1 MSKNRNR
8 TRRIYGIIL
17 TSFII
22 IWIGSVSLQMLSN
35 RHNAWIASEMI
46 LQQLEDVIEENK
58 ESYQTLLE
66 TLKEEYT
73 LRAETVA
80 NLLEM
85 EGRLYQTT
93 EEYRKIAK
101 QLRVDEIHIINT
113 GGCIVAGTN
122 PEYFGYSFSSGEQ
135 MGYFK
140 PMLTDKTLSMCQDMV
155 PNTAEGKMMMY
166 AIVWNSSGTA
176 MIQIGITPSRLLAKM
191 NSASVE
197 NLVRQ
202 MPITSGMNI
211 FLLNATTGKMLATTR
226 QDVLL
231 YELQDSDRLEEGN
244 LQEGKRYRTSVKISD
259 RQQYL
264 VYEKY
269 GEYNLAVSYDILE
282 ANQNLIYV
290 AATMFLVLVLSFLII
305 FYITERSIAAI
316 DKNEEELK
324 QAKEAAER
332 ANAAKTGFLSRM
344 SHDIRTPMNAIIGF
358 TTLAVSNI
366 DDKERVRDY
375 LGKILSSSNHLLSL
389 INDILDM
396 SRIESGKIHLEE
408 TEVSL
413 SEVLHDLKTI
423 ISGQIH
429 AKQLELYMDVMDVT
443 NEDVYCDKT
452 RLNQVLLNLL
462 SNAIKFTPAGGTV
475 SVRLREYSGTQRGC
489 ELYEIRVK
497 DNGIGMS
504 QKFVQKIFS
513 PFERERTS
521 TVSRTQGTGLGMAI
535 TKNIVDMM
543 GGTIEVQTEQG
554 KGTEFIIRLPLRI
567 QPENHRIEKI
577 AELEGLKALVVDDDF
592 NTCDSVTKM
601 LVKVGMRSEW
611 TLSGKEAV
619 LRARQSMEL
628 GDAFHAYIIDW
639 RLPDMNGIE
648 VTRQIRSLGDDTP
661 IIILTAYDWSDIEVE
676 ARAAGVTAFCSKPM
690 FMSDIRETLMAAI
703 GQKQAGADDNIL
715 PAADSDFRGRHI
727 LLVEDNE
734 LNREIAVA
742 LLSEYGFQVDTAE
755 DGAEAVEKV
764 KNSRPGDYDLVLM
777 DVQMPVMNG
786 YEATEQIRSLDDPA
800 LAGITILA
808 MTANAFDEDR
818 KKALACG
825 MDGFLSK
832 PIVIE
837 ELISTLQ
844 NSLG

>member
-244 LQEGKRYRTSVKISD
+244 LQEGKRYRTSGKISG

-344 SHDIRTPMNAIIGF
+344 SHDIRTPLNGIIGMIEISDRHREDRA
-358 TTLAVSNI
+358 LVDANRA
-366 DDKERVRDY
+366 KEKVAA
-375 LGKILSSSNHLLSL
+375 KHLLEL
-389 INDILDM
+389 INDVLEFNKLD
-396 SRIESGKIHLEE
+396 EE
-408 TEVSL
+408 NLQLTKEPFC
-413 SEVLHDLKTI
+413 LKELWQEIITI
-423 ISGQIH
+423 VEPR
-429 AKQLELYMDVMDVT
+429 AA
-443 NEDVYCDKT
+443 DKG
-452 RLNQVLLNLL
+452 VLLKYEEQTEGTAVGCVLGSSLHVRQIFINILG
-462 SNAIKFTPAGGTV
+462 NAIKYTDAGGYVLCQVTIKTIGENLISCQTV
-475 SVRLREYSGTQRGC
+475 IS
-489 ELYEIRVK
+489 

-504 QKFVQKIFS
+504 TAFLPHLFEPFS
-513 PFERERTS
+513 RENTDKKS
-521 TVSRTQGTGLGMAI
+521 VTQGTGLGMS
-535 TKNIVDMM
+535 IVKHLIDKMD
-543 GGTIEVQTEQG
+543 GTVTVESKKGVGTIFTVTLL
-554 KGTEFIIRLPLRI
+554 F
-567 QPENHRIEKI
+567 
-577 AELEGLKALVVDDDF
+577 EGLKEQECKKIEEEDQNVDL
-592 NTCDSVTKM
+592 S
-601 LVKVGMRSEW
+601 GMR
-611 TLSGKEAV
+611 V
-619 LRARQSMEL
+619 LLA
-628 GDAFHAYIIDW
+628 
-639 RLPDMNGIE
+639 
-648 VTRQIRSLGDDTP
+648 
-661 IIILTAYDWSDIEVE
+661 
-676 ARAAGVTAFCSKPM
+676 
-690 FMSDIRETLMAAI
+690 
-703 GQKQAGADDNIL
+703 
-715 PAADSDFRGRHI
+715 
-727 LLVEDNE
+727 EDNE
-734 LNREIAVA
+734 LNMEIAEFVLQNEGA
-742 LLSEYGFQVDTAE
+742 VVTKAWNGQKAVDIFR
-755 DGAEAVEKV
+755 K
-764 KNSRPGDYDLVLM
+764 SRPGEFDAILM
-777 DVQMPVMNG
+777 DIMMPVMNG
-786 YEATEQIRSLDDPA
+786 YEAAKMIRSLDREDAKVIP
-800 LAGITILA
+800 IIA
-808 MTANAFDEDR
+808 MTANAFTEDKMR
-818 KKALACG
+818 AKEAG
-825 MDGFLSK
+825 MDEHIAK
-832 PIVIE
+832 PVDGKLLVKVIN
-837 ELISTLQ
+837 ELVKRNQREKL
-844 NSLG
+844 

>member
-17 TSFII
+17 ISFVI

-35 RHNAWIASEMI
+35 RHNAWVASEMI

-93 EEYRKIAK
+93 VEYRKIAK

-176 MIQIGITPSRLLAKM
+176 MIQIGITPSRLLAKL

-231 YELQDSDRLEEGN
+231 YELQDSDRLEGGN
-244 LQEGKRYRTSVKISD
+244 LQEGKRYRTSVKISG

-269 GEYNLAVSYDILE
+269 GEYNLAVSYGILE

-290 AATMFLVLVLSFLII
+290 AATMFLVLVLSFLIT

-344 SHDIRTPMNAIIGF
+344 SHDIRTPLNGIIGMIEISDRHREDRA
-358 TTLAVSNI
+358 LVDANRA
-366 DDKERVRDY
+366 KEKVAA
-375 LGKILSSSNHLLSL
+375 KHLLEL
-389 INDILDM
+389 INDVLEFNKLD
-396 SRIESGKIHLEE
+396 EE
-408 TEVSL
+408 NLQLTKEPFC
-413 SEVLHDLKTI
+413 LKELWQEIITI
-423 ISGQIH
+423 VEPR
-429 AKQLELYMDVMDVT
+429 AA
-443 NEDVYCDKT
+443 DKG
-452 RLNQVLLNLL
+452 VLLKYEEQTEGTAVGCVLGSSLHVRQIFINILG
-462 SNAIKFTPAGGTV
+462 NAIKYTDAGGYVLCQVTIKAIGENLISCQTV
-475 SVRLREYSGTQRGC
+475 IS
-489 ELYEIRVK
+489 

-504 QKFVQKIFS
+504 PAFLPHLFEPFS
-513 PFERERTS
+513 RENTDKKS
-521 TVSRTQGTGLGMAI
+521 VTQGTGLGMS
-535 TKNIVDMM
+535 IVKHLIDKMD
-543 GGTIEVQTEQG
+543 GTVTVESKKGVGTIFTVTLL
-554 KGTEFIIRLPLRI
+554 F
-567 QPENHRIEKI
+567 
-577 AELEGLKALVVDDDF
+577 EGLKEQECKKIEEEDQSADL
-592 NTCDSVTKM
+592 S
-601 LVKVGMRSEW
+601 GMR
-611 TLSGKEAV
+611 V
-619 LRARQSMEL
+619 LLA
-628 GDAFHAYIIDW
+628 
-639 RLPDMNGIE
+639 
-648 VTRQIRSLGDDTP
+648 
-661 IIILTAYDWSDIEVE
+661 
-676 ARAAGVTAFCSKPM
+676 
-690 FMSDIRETLMAAI
+690 
-703 GQKQAGADDNIL
+703 
-715 PAADSDFRGRHI
+715 
-727 LLVEDNE
+727 EDNE
-734 LNREIAVA
+734 LNMEIAETFLTDAGVQITKA
-742 LLSEYGFQVDTAE
+742 YNGKEEVERYLEQPAGTFDAILTDLMMPIM
-755 DGAEAVEKV
+755 DGCEAA
-764 KNSRPGDYDLVLM
+764 R
-777 DVQMPVMNG
+777 
-786 YEATEQIRSLDDPA
+786 AIRSSGRADAESIPIIA
-800 LAGITILA
+800 L
-808 MTANAFDEDR
+808 TANAFWEDAERVKREGMNEHLPKPLDVGKMLSVLAKYR
-818 KKALACG
+818 K
-825 MDGFLSK
+825 
-832 PIVIE
+832 
-837 ELISTLQ
+837 
-844 NSLG
+844 

>member
-17 TSFII
+17 ISFVI

-211 FLLNATTGKMLATTR
+211 FLLNASTGKMLATTR

-244 LQEGKRYRTSVKISD
+244 LQEGKRYRTSVKISG

-269 GEYNLAVSYDILE
+269 GEYNLAVSYGILE

-344 SHDIRTPMNAIIGF
+344 SHDIRTPLNGIIGMIEISDRHREDRA
-358 TTLAVSNI
+358 LVDANRA
-366 DDKERVRDY
+366 KEKVAA
-375 LGKILSSSNHLLSL
+375 KHLLEL
-389 INDILDM
+389 INDVLEFNKLD
-396 SRIESGKIHLEE
+396 EE
-408 TEVSL
+408 NLQLTKEPFC
-413 SEVLHDLKTI
+413 LKKLWQEIITI
-423 ISGQIH
+423 VEPR
-429 AKQLELYMDVMDVT
+429 AA
-443 NEDVYCDKT
+443 DKG
-452 RLNQVLLNLL
+452 VLLKYEEQTEGTAVGCVLGSSLHVRQIFINILG
-462 SNAIKFTPAGGTV
+462 NAIKYTDAGGYVLCQVTIKAIGENLISCQTV
-475 SVRLREYSGTQRGC
+475 IS
-489 ELYEIRVK
+489 

-504 QKFVQKIFS
+504 PAFLPHLFEPFS
-513 PFERERTS
+513 RENTDKKS
-521 TVSRTQGTGLGMAI
+521 VTQGTGLGMS
-535 TKNIVDMM
+535 IVKHLIDKMD
-543 GGTIEVQTEQG
+543 GTVTVESKKGVGTIFTVTLL
-554 KGTEFIIRLPLRI
+554 F
-567 QPENHRIEKI
+567 
-577 AELEGLKALVVDDDF
+577 EGLKEQECKKIEEEDQNVDL
-592 NTCDSVTKM
+592 S
-601 LVKVGMRSEW
+601 GMR
-611 TLSGKEAV
+611 V
-619 LRARQSMEL
+619 LLA
-628 GDAFHAYIIDW
+628 
-639 RLPDMNGIE
+639 
-648 VTRQIRSLGDDTP
+648 
-661 IIILTAYDWSDIEVE
+661 
-676 ARAAGVTAFCSKPM
+676 
-690 FMSDIRETLMAAI
+690 
-703 GQKQAGADDNIL
+703 
-715 PAADSDFRGRHI
+715 
-727 LLVEDNE
+727 EDNE
-734 LNREIAVA
+734 LNMEIAETFLTDAGVQITKA
-742 LLSEYGFQVDTAE
+742 YNGKEEVERYLEQPAGTFDAILTDLMMPIM
-755 DGAEAVEKV
+755 DGCEAA
-764 KNSRPGDYDLVLM
+764 R
-777 DVQMPVMNG
+777 
-786 YEATEQIRSLDDPA
+786 AIRSSGRADAESIPIIA
-800 LAGITILA
+800 L
-808 MTANAFDEDR
+808 TANAFWEDAERVKREGMNEHLPKPLDVGKMLSVLAKYR
-818 KKALACG
+818 K
-825 MDGFLSK
+825 
-832 PIVIE
+832 
-837 ELISTLQ
+837 
-844 NSLG
+844 

>member
-17 TSFII
+17 ISFVI

-211 FLLNATTGKMLATTR
+211 FLLNASTGKMLATTR

-244 LQEGKRYRTSVKISD
+244 LQEGKRYRTSVKISG

-269 GEYNLAVSYDILE
+269 GEYNLAVSYGILE

-344 SHDIRTPMNAIIGF
+344 SHDIRTPLNGIIGMIEISDRHREDRA
-358 TTLAVSNI
+358 LVDANRA
-366 DDKERVRDY
+366 KEKVAA
-375 LGKILSSSNHLLSL
+375 KHLLEL
-389 INDILDM
+389 INDVLEFNKLD
-396 SRIESGKIHLEE
+396 EE
-408 TEVSL
+408 NLQLTKEPFC
-413 SEVLHDLKTI
+413 LKELWQEIITI
-423 ISGQIH
+423 VEPR
-429 AKQLELYMDVMDVT
+429 AA
-443 NEDVYCDKT
+443 DKG
-452 RLNQVLLNLL
+452 VLLKYEEQTEGTAAGCVLGSPLHVRQIFINILG
-462 SNAIKFTPAGGTV
+462 NAIKYTDAGGHVLCQVTIKAIGESRISCRAV
-475 SVRLREYSGTQRGC
+475 IS
-489 ELYEIRVK
+489 

-504 QKFVQKIFS
+504 TAFLPHLFESFS
-513 PFERERTS
+513 RENTDEKS
-521 TVSRTQGTGLGMAI
+521 VTQGTGLGMS
-535 TKNIVDMM
+535 IVKHLVDEM
-543 GGTIEVQTEQG
+543 GGTITVESKKGVGTTFTVTLLFEEPKEQEG
-554 KGTEFIIRLPLRI
+554 KK
-567 QPENHRIEKI
+567 IE
-577 AELEGLKALVVDDDF
+577 EGDESADL
-592 NTCDSVTKM
+592 S
-601 LVKVGMRSEW
+601 GMR
-611 TLSGKEAV
+611 V
-619 LRARQSMEL
+619 LLA
-628 GDAFHAYIIDW
+628 
-639 RLPDMNGIE
+639 
-648 VTRQIRSLGDDTP
+648 
-661 IIILTAYDWSDIEVE
+661 
-676 ARAAGVTAFCSKPM
+676 
-690 FMSDIRETLMAAI
+690 
-703 GQKQAGADDNIL
+703 
-715 PAADSDFRGRHI
+715 
-727 LLVEDNE
+727 EDNE
-734 LNREIAVA
+734 LNMEIAETFLTDAGVQITKA
-742 LLSEYGFQVDTAE
+742 YNGKEE
-755 DGAEAVEKV
+755 VE
-764 KNSRPGDYDLVLM
+764 RYLEQPAGTFDAILTDLM
-777 DVQMPVMNG
+777 MPVMDG
-786 YEATEQIRSLDDPA
+786 YEAVREIRGSGRADAQSIPIIA
-800 LAGITILA
+800 L
-808 MTANAFDEDR
+808 TANAFLEDAERVKKEGMNEHLPKPLDVGKMLSVLAKYR
-818 KKALACG
+818 K
-825 MDGFLSK
+825 
-832 PIVIE
+832 
-837 ELISTLQ
+837 
-844 NSLG
+844 

>member
-17 TSFII
+17 ISFVI

-93 EEYRKIAK
+93 VEYRKIAK

-244 LQEGKRYRTSVKISD
+244 LQEGKRYRTSVKISG

-269 GEYNLAVSYDILE
+269 GEYNLAVSYGILE

-290 AATMFLVLVLSFLII
+290 AATMFLVLVLSFLVV

-316 DKNEEELK
+316 EKNEEELK

-344 SHDIRTPMNAIIGF
+344 SHDIRTPLNGIIGMIEISDRHREDRA
-358 TTLAVSNI
+358 LVDANRA
-366 DDKERVRDY
+366 KEKVAA
-375 LGKILSSSNHLLSL
+375 KHLLEL
-389 INDILDM
+389 INDVLEFDKLD
-396 SRIESGKIHLEE
+396 EE
-408 TEVSL
+408 NLQLTKEPFC
-413 SEVLHDLKTI
+413 LKELWQEIITI
-423 ISGQIH
+423 VEPR
-429 AKQLELYMDVMDVT
+429 AA
-443 NEDVYCDKT
+443 DKG
-452 RLNQVLLNLL
+452 VLLKYEEQTEGTAVGCVLGSSLHVRQIFINILG
-462 SNAIKFTPAGGTV
+462 NAIKYTDAGGYVLCQVTIKAIGENLISCQTV
-475 SVRLREYSGTQRGC
+475 IS
-489 ELYEIRVK
+489 

-504 QKFVQKIFS
+504 PAFLPHLFEPFS
-513 PFERERTS
+513 RENTDKKS
-521 TVSRTQGTGLGMAI
+521 VTQGTGLGMS
-535 TKNIVDMM
+535 IVKHLIDKMD
-543 GGTIEVQTEQG
+543 GTVTVESKKGVGTIFTVTLL
-554 KGTEFIIRLPLRI
+554 F
-567 QPENHRIEKI
+567 
-577 AELEGLKALVVDDDF
+577 EGLKEQECKKIEEEDQSADL
-592 NTCDSVTKM
+592 S
-601 LVKVGMRSEW
+601 GMR
-611 TLSGKEAV
+611 V
-619 LRARQSMEL
+619 LLA
-628 GDAFHAYIIDW
+628 
-639 RLPDMNGIE
+639 
-648 VTRQIRSLGDDTP
+648 
-661 IIILTAYDWSDIEVE
+661 
-676 ARAAGVTAFCSKPM
+676 
-690 FMSDIRETLMAAI
+690 
-703 GQKQAGADDNIL
+703 
-715 PAADSDFRGRHI
+715 
-727 LLVEDNE
+727 EDNE
-734 LNREIAVA
+734 LNMEIAETFLTDAGVQITKA
-742 LLSEYGFQVDTAE
+742 YNGKEEVERYLEQPAGTFDAILTDLMMPIM
-755 DGAEAVEKV
+755 DGCEAA
-764 KNSRPGDYDLVLM
+764 R
-777 DVQMPVMNG
+777 
-786 YEATEQIRSLDDPA
+786 AIRSSGRADAESIPIIA
-800 LAGITILA
+800 L
-808 MTANAFDEDR
+808 TANAFWEDAERVKREGMNEHLPKPLDVGKMLSVLAKYR
-818 KKALACG
+818 K
-825 MDGFLSK
+825 
-832 PIVIE
+832 
-837 ELISTLQ
+837 
-844 NSLG
+844 

>member
-17 TSFII
+17 ISFVI

-93 EEYRKIAK
+93 VEYRKIAK

-244 LQEGKRYRTSVKISD
+244 LQEGKRYRTSVKISG

-269 GEYNLAVSYDILE
+269 GEYNLAVSYGILE

-344 SHDIRTPMNAIIGF
+344 SHDIRTPLNGIIGMIEISDRHREDRA
-358 TTLAVSNI
+358 LVDANRA
-366 DDKERVRDY
+366 KEKVAA
-375 LGKILSSSNHLLSL
+375 KHLLEL
-389 INDILDM
+389 INDVLEFNKLD
-396 SRIESGKIHLEE
+396 EE
-408 TEVSL
+408 NLQLTKEPFC
-413 SEVLHDLKTI
+413 LKELWQEIITI
-423 ISGQIH
+423 VEPR
-429 AKQLELYMDVMDVT
+429 AA
-443 NEDVYCDKT
+443 DKG
-452 RLNQVLLNLL
+452 VLLKYEEQTEGTAVGCVLGSSLHVRQIFINILG
-462 SNAIKFTPAGGTV
+462 NAIKYTDAGGYVLCQVTIKAIGENLISCQTV
-475 SVRLREYSGTQRGC
+475 IS
-489 ELYEIRVK
+489 

-504 QKFVQKIFS
+504 PAFLPHLFEPFS
-513 PFERERTS
+513 RENTDKKS
-521 TVSRTQGTGLGMAI
+521 VTQGTGLGMS
-535 TKNIVDMM
+535 IVKHLIDKMD
-543 GGTIEVQTEQG
+543 GTVTVESKKGVGTIFTVTLL
-554 KGTEFIIRLPLRI
+554 F
-567 QPENHRIEKI
+567 
-577 AELEGLKALVVDDDF
+577 EGLKEQECKKIEEEDQSADL
-592 NTCDSVTKM
+592 S
-601 LVKVGMRSEW
+601 GMR
-611 TLSGKEAV
+611 V
-619 LRARQSMEL
+619 LLA
-628 GDAFHAYIIDW
+628 
-639 RLPDMNGIE
+639 
-648 VTRQIRSLGDDTP
+648 
-661 IIILTAYDWSDIEVE
+661 
-676 ARAAGVTAFCSKPM
+676 
-690 FMSDIRETLMAAI
+690 
-703 GQKQAGADDNIL
+703 
-715 PAADSDFRGRHI
+715 
-727 LLVEDNE
+727 EDNE
-734 LNREIAVA
+734 LNMEIAETFLTDAGVQITKA
-742 LLSEYGFQVDTAE
+742 YNGKEEVERYLEQPAGTFDAILTDLMMPIM
-755 DGAEAVEKV
+755 DGCEAA
-764 KNSRPGDYDLVLM
+764 R
-777 DVQMPVMNG
+777 
-786 YEATEQIRSLDDPA
+786 AIRSSGRADAQSIPIIA
-800 LAGITILA
+800 L
-808 MTANAFDEDR
+808 TANAFLEDAERVKKEGMNEHLPKPLDVGKMLSVLAKYR
-818 KKALACG
+818 K
-825 MDGFLSK
+825 
-832 PIVIE
+832 
-837 ELISTLQ
+837 
-844 NSLG
+844 

>member
-17 TSFII
+17 ISFVI

-93 EEYRKIAK
+93 VEYRKIAK

-244 LQEGKRYRTSVKISD
+244 LQEGKRYRTSVKISG

-269 GEYNLAVSYDILE
+269 GEYNLAVSYGILE

-344 SHDIRTPMNAIIGF
+344 SHDIRTPLNGIIGMIEISDRHREDRA
-358 TTLAVSNI
+358 LVDANRA
-366 DDKERVRDY
+366 KEKVAA
-375 LGKILSSSNHLLSL
+375 KHLLEL
-389 INDILDM
+389 INDVLEFDKLD
-396 SRIESGKIHLEE
+396 EE
-408 TEVSL
+408 NLQLTKEPFC
-413 SEVLHDLKTI
+413 LKELWQEIITI
-423 ISGQIH
+423 VEPR
-429 AKQLELYMDVMDVT
+429 AA
-443 NEDVYCDKT
+443 DKG
-452 RLNQVLLNLL
+452 VLLKYEEQTEGTAVGCVLGSSLHVRQIFINILG
-462 SNAIKFTPAGGTV
+462 NAIKYTDAGGYVLCQVTIKAIGENLISCQTV
-475 SVRLREYSGTQRGC
+475 IS
-489 ELYEIRVK
+489 

-504 QKFVQKIFS
+504 PAFLPHLFEPFS
-513 PFERERTS
+513 RENTDKKS
-521 TVSRTQGTGLGMAI
+521 VTQGTGLGMS
-535 TKNIVDMM
+535 IVKHLIDKMD
-543 GGTIEVQTEQG
+543 GTVTVESKKGVGTIFTVTLL
-554 KGTEFIIRLPLRI
+554 F
-567 QPENHRIEKI
+567 
-577 AELEGLKALVVDDDF
+577 EGLKEQECKKIEEEDQSADL
-592 NTCDSVTKM
+592 S
-601 LVKVGMRSEW
+601 GMR
-611 TLSGKEAV
+611 V
-619 LRARQSMEL
+619 LLA
-628 GDAFHAYIIDW
+628 
-639 RLPDMNGIE
+639 
-648 VTRQIRSLGDDTP
+648 
-661 IIILTAYDWSDIEVE
+661 
-676 ARAAGVTAFCSKPM
+676 
-690 FMSDIRETLMAAI
+690 
-703 GQKQAGADDNIL
+703 
-715 PAADSDFRGRHI
+715 
-727 LLVEDNE
+727 EDNE
-734 LNREIAVA
+734 LNMEIAETFLTDAGVQITKA
-742 LLSEYGFQVDTAE
+742 YNGKEEVERYLEQPAGTFDAILTDLMMPIM
-755 DGAEAVEKV
+755 DGCEAA
-764 KNSRPGDYDLVLM
+764 R
-777 DVQMPVMNG
+777 
-786 YEATEQIRSLDDPA
+786 AIRSSGRADAESIPIIA
-800 LAGITILA
+800 L
-808 MTANAFDEDR
+808 TANAFWEDAERVKREGMNEHLPKPLDVGKMLSVLAKYR
-818 KKALACG
+818 K
-825 MDGFLSK
+825 
-832 PIVIE
+832 
-837 ELISTLQ
+837 
-844 NSLG
+844 

>member
-35 RHNAWIASEMI
+35 RHNAWNASEMI

-93 EEYRKIAK
+93 VEYRKIAK
-101 QLRVDEIHIINT
+101 QLRVDEIHIFNT

-140 PMLTDKTLSMCQDMV
+140 PMLTDKKLSM
-155 PNTAEGKMMMY
+155 NTAEGKMMMY

-344 SHDIRTPMNAIIGF
+344 SHDIRTPLNGIIGMIEISDRHREDRA
-358 TTLAVSNI
+358 LVDANRA
-366 DDKERVRDY
+366 KEKVAA
-375 LGKILSSSNHLLSL
+375 KHLLEL
-389 INDILDM
+389 INDVLEFNKLD
-396 SRIESGKIHLEE
+396 EE
-408 TEVSL
+408 NLQLTKEPFC
-413 SEVLHDLKTI
+413 LKELWQEIITI
-423 ISGQIH
+423 VEPR
-429 AKQLELYMDVMDVT
+429 AA
-443 NEDVYCDKT
+443 DKG
-452 RLNQVLLNLL
+452 VLLKYEEQTEGTAVGCVLGSSLHVRQIFINILG
-462 SNAIKFTPAGGTV
+462 NAIKYTDAGGYV
-475 SVRLREYSGTQRGC
+475 LCQV
-489 ELYEIRVK
+489 
-497 DNGIGMS
+497 
-504 QKFVQKIFS
+504 
-513 PFERERTS
+513 
-521 TVSRTQGTGLGMAI
+521 
-535 TKNIVDMM
+535 
-543 GGTIEVQTEQG
+543 TI
-554 KGTEFIIRLPLRI
+554 K
-567 QPENHRIEKI
+567 
-577 AELEGLKALVVDDDF
+577 
-592 NTCDSVTKM
+592 
-601 LVKVGMRSEW
+601 
-611 TLSGKEAV
+611 
-619 LRARQSMEL
+619 
-628 GDAFHAYIIDW
+628 
-639 RLPDMNGIE
+639 
-648 VTRQIRSLGDDTP
+648 
-661 IIILTAYDWSDIEVE
+661 
-676 ARAAGVTAFCSKPM
+676 
-690 FMSDIRETLMAAI
+690 AI
-703 GQKQAGADDNIL
+703 GEPDIL
-715 PAADSDFRGRHI
+715 SDSDFG
-727 LLVEDNE
+727 
-734 LNREIAVA
+734 
-742 LLSEYGFQVDTAE
+742 
-755 DGAEAVEKV
+755 
-764 KNSRPGDYDLVLM
+764 
-777 DVQMPVMNG
+777 
-786 YEATEQIRSLDDPA
+786 
-800 LAGITILA
+800 
-808 MTANAFDEDR
+808 
-818 KKALACG
+818 
-825 MDGFLSK
+825 
-832 PIVIE
+832 
-837 ELISTLQ
+837 
-844 NSLG
+844 

>member
-17 TSFII
+17 ISFVI

-211 FLLNATTGKMLATTR
+211 FLLNASTGKMLATTR

-231 YELQDSDRLEEGN
+231 YELQDSDRLEGGN
-244 LQEGKRYRTSVKISD
+244 LQEGKRYRTSVKISG

-269 GEYNLAVSYDILE
+269 GEYNLAVSYGILE

-305 FYITERSIAAI
+305 FYITEHSIAAI

-344 SHDIRTPMNAIIGF
+344 SHDIRTPLNGIIGMIEISDRHREDRA
-358 TTLAVSNI
+358 LVDANRA
-366 DDKERVRDY
+366 KEKVAA
-375 LGKILSSSNHLLSL
+375 KHLLEL
-389 INDILDM
+389 INDVLEFNKLD
-396 SRIESGKIHLEE
+396 EE
-408 TEVSL
+408 NLQLTKEPFC
-413 SEVLHDLKTI
+413 LKELWQEIITI
-423 ISGQIH
+423 VEPR
-429 AKQLELYMDVMDVT
+429 AA
-443 NEDVYCDKT
+443 DKG
-452 RLNQVLLNLL
+452 VLLKYEEQTEGTAVGCVLGSSLHVRQIFINILG
-462 SNAIKFTPAGGTV
+462 NAIKYTDAGGYVLCQVTIKAIGENLISCQTV
-475 SVRLREYSGTQRGC
+475 IS
-489 ELYEIRVK
+489 

-504 QKFVQKIFS
+504 PAFLPHLFEPFS
-513 PFERERTS
+513 RENTDKKS
-521 TVSRTQGTGLGMAI
+521 VTQGTGLGMS
-535 TKNIVDMM
+535 IVKHLIDKMD
-543 GGTIEVQTEQG
+543 GTVTVESKKGVGTIFTVTLL
-554 KGTEFIIRLPLRI
+554 F
-567 QPENHRIEKI
+567 
-577 AELEGLKALVVDDDF
+577 EGLKEQECKKIEEEDQSADL
-592 NTCDSVTKM
+592 S
-601 LVKVGMRSEW
+601 GMR
-611 TLSGKEAV
+611 V
-619 LRARQSMEL
+619 LLA
-628 GDAFHAYIIDW
+628 
-639 RLPDMNGIE
+639 
-648 VTRQIRSLGDDTP
+648 
-661 IIILTAYDWSDIEVE
+661 
-676 ARAAGVTAFCSKPM
+676 
-690 FMSDIRETLMAAI
+690 
-703 GQKQAGADDNIL
+703 
-715 PAADSDFRGRHI
+715 
-727 LLVEDNE
+727 EDNE
-734 LNREIAVA
+734 LNMEIAETFLTDAGVQITKA
-742 LLSEYGFQVDTAE
+742 YNGKEEVERYLEQPAGTFDAILTDLMMPIM
-755 DGAEAVEKV
+755 DGCEAA
-764 KNSRPGDYDLVLM
+764 R
-777 DVQMPVMNG
+777 
-786 YEATEQIRSLDDPA
+786 AIRSSGRADAESIPIIA
-800 LAGITILA
+800 L
-808 MTANAFDEDR
+808 TANAFWEDAER
-818 KKALACG
+818 VKREGMNEHLPKPLDVGKMLSVLA
-825 MDGFLSK
+825 
-832 PIVIE
+832 
-837 ELISTLQ
+837 
-844 NSLG
+844 

>member
-1 MSKNRNR
+1 MSKHRNR

-17 TSFII
+17 ISFVI
-22 IWIGSVSLQMLSN
+22 IWIGSLFFQMLNN
-35 RHNAWIASEMI
+35 RHSAWIASEMI

-231 YELQDSDRLEEGN
+231 YELQDSDRLEGGN
-244 LQEGKRYRTSVKISD
+244 LQEGKRYRTSAKISG
-259 RQQYL
+259 RKQYL

-269 GEYNLAVSYDILE
+269 GEYNLAVSYGMLE

-290 AATMFLVLVLSFLII
+290 AATMFLVLILSFLII
-305 FYITERSIAAI
+305 FYVTEHSIAAI
-316 DKNEEELK
+316 EKNEEELK

-344 SHDIRTPMNAIIGF
+344 SHDIRTPLNGIIGMIEISDRHREDRA
-358 TTLAVSNI
+358 LVDANRA
-366 DDKERVRDY
+366 KEKVAA
-375 LGKILSSSNHLLSL
+375 NHLLEL
-389 INDILDM
+389 INDVLEFNKLDEENLQLTKEPFCLKELWREIITIVEPRAADKGVRLTYEEQTEGKATGCVLGSPLHVRQIFINIL
-396 SRIESGKIHLEE
+396 G
-408 TEVSL
+408 
-413 SEVLHDLKTI
+413 
-423 ISGQIH
+423 
-429 AKQLELYMDVMDVT
+429 
-443 NEDVYCDKT
+443 
-452 RLNQVLLNLL
+452 
-462 SNAIKFTPAGGTV
+462 NAIKYTDAGGHVLCQVTIKAIGESRISCRAV
-475 SVRLREYSGTQRGC
+475 IS
-489 ELYEIRVK
+489 

-504 QKFVQKIFS
+504 TAFLPHLFESFS
-513 PFERERTS
+513 RENTDEKS
-521 TVSRTQGTGLGMAI
+521 VTQGTGLGMS
-535 TKNIVDMM
+535 IVKHLVDEM
-543 GGTIEVQTEQG
+543 GGTITVESKKGVGTTFTVTLLFEEPKEQEG
-554 KGTEFIIRLPLRI
+554 KK
-567 QPENHRIEKI
+567 IE
-577 AELEGLKALVVDDDF
+577 EGDESADL
-592 NTCDSVTKM
+592 S
-601 LVKVGMRSEW
+601 GMR
-611 TLSGKEAV
+611 V
-619 LRARQSMEL
+619 LLA
-628 GDAFHAYIIDW
+628 
-639 RLPDMNGIE
+639 
-648 VTRQIRSLGDDTP
+648 
-661 IIILTAYDWSDIEVE
+661 
-676 ARAAGVTAFCSKPM
+676 
-690 FMSDIRETLMAAI
+690 
-703 GQKQAGADDNIL
+703 
-715 PAADSDFRGRHI
+715 
-727 LLVEDNE
+727 EDNE
-734 LNREIAVA
+734 LNMEIAETFLTDAGVQITKA
-742 LLSEYGFQVDTAE
+742 YNGKEE
-755 DGAEAVEKV
+755 VE
-764 KNSRPGDYDLVLM
+764 RYLEQPAGTFDAILTDLM
-777 DVQMPVMNG
+777 MPVMDG
-786 YEATEQIRSLDDPA
+786 YEAVREIRSSGRADAQSIPIIA
-800 LAGITILA
+800 L
-808 MTANAFDEDR
+808 TANAFLEDAERVKKEGMNEHLPKPLDVGKMLSVLAKYR
-818 KKALACG
+818 K
-825 MDGFLSK
+825 
-832 PIVIE
+832 
-837 ELISTLQ
+837 
-844 NSLG
+844 

>member
-17 TSFII
+17 ISFVI

-211 FLLNATTGKMLATTR
+211 FLLNASTGKMLATTR

-231 YELQDSDRLEEGN
+231 YELQDSDRLEGGN
-244 LQEGKRYRTSVKISD
+244 LQEGKRYRTSVKISG

-269 GEYNLAVSYDILE
+269 GEYNLAVSYGILE

-344 SHDIRTPMNAIIGF
+344 SHDIRTPLNGIIGMIEISDRHREDRA
-358 TTLAVSNI
+358 LVDANRA
-366 DDKERVRDY
+366 KEKVAA
-375 LGKILSSSNHLLSL
+375 KHLLEL
-389 INDILDM
+389 INDVLEFNKLD
-396 SRIESGKIHLEE
+396 EE
-408 TEVSL
+408 NLQLTKEPFC
-413 SEVLHDLKTI
+413 LKELWQEIITI
-423 ISGQIH
+423 VEPR
-429 AKQLELYMDVMDVT
+429 AA
-443 NEDVYCDKT
+443 DKG
-452 RLNQVLLNLL
+452 VLLKYEEQTEGTAVGCVLGSSLHVRQIFINILG
-462 SNAIKFTPAGGTV
+462 NAIKYTDAGGYVLCQVTIKAIGENLISCQTV
-475 SVRLREYSGTQRGC
+475 IS
-489 ELYEIRVK
+489 

-504 QKFVQKIFS
+504 PAFLPHLFEPFS
-513 PFERERTS
+513 RENTDKKS
-521 TVSRTQGTGLGMAI
+521 VTQGTGLGMS
-535 TKNIVDMM
+535 IVKHLIDKMD
-543 GGTIEVQTEQG
+543 GTVTVESKKGVGTIFTVTLL
-554 KGTEFIIRLPLRI
+554 F
-567 QPENHRIEKI
+567 
-577 AELEGLKALVVDDDF
+577 EGLKEQECKKIEEEDQSADL
-592 NTCDSVTKM
+592 S
-601 LVKVGMRSEW
+601 GMR
-611 TLSGKEAV
+611 V
-619 LRARQSMEL
+619 LLA
-628 GDAFHAYIIDW
+628 
-639 RLPDMNGIE
+639 
-648 VTRQIRSLGDDTP
+648 
-661 IIILTAYDWSDIEVE
+661 
-676 ARAAGVTAFCSKPM
+676 
-690 FMSDIRETLMAAI
+690 
-703 GQKQAGADDNIL
+703 
-715 PAADSDFRGRHI
+715 
-727 LLVEDNE
+727 EDNE
-734 LNREIAVA
+734 LNMEIAETFLTDAGV
-742 LLSEYGFQVDTAE
+742 QITTAYNGKE
-755 DGAEAVEKV
+755 EVERYLEQPAGTFDAILTDLMMPIMDGCEAA
-764 KNSRPGDYDLVLM
+764 R
-777 DVQMPVMNG
+777 
-786 YEATEQIRSLDDPA
+786 AIRSSGRADAESIPIIA
-800 LAGITILA
+800 L
-808 MTANAFDEDR
+808 TANAFWEDAERVKREGMNEHLPKPLDVGKMLSVLAKYR
-818 KKALACG
+818 K
-825 MDGFLSK
+825 
-832 PIVIE
+832 
-837 ELISTLQ
+837 
-844 NSLG
+844 

>member
-17 TSFII
+17 ISFVI

-93 EEYRKIAK
+93 VEYRKIAK

-211 FLLNATTGKMLATTR
+211 FLLNASTGKMLATTR

-244 LQEGKRYRTSVKISD
+244 LQEGKRYRTSVKISG

-269 GEYNLAVSYDILE
+269 GEYNLAVSYGILE

-344 SHDIRTPMNAIIGF
+344 SHDIRTPLNGIIGMIEISDRHREDRA
-358 TTLAVSNI
+358 LVDANRA
-366 DDKERVRDY
+366 KEKVAA
-375 LGKILSSSNHLLSL
+375 KHLLEL
-389 INDILDM
+389 INDVLEFNKLD
-396 SRIESGKIHLEE
+396 EE
-408 TEVSL
+408 NLQLTKEPFC
-413 SEVLHDLKTI
+413 LKELWQEIITI
-423 ISGQIH
+423 VEPR
-429 AKQLELYMDVMDVT
+429 AA
-443 NEDVYCDKT
+443 DKG
-452 RLNQVLLNLL
+452 VLLKYEEQTEGTAVGCVLGSSLHVRQIFINILG
-462 SNAIKFTPAGGTV
+462 NAIKYTDAGGYVLCQVTIKAIGENLISCQTV
-475 SVRLREYSGTQRGC
+475 IS
-489 ELYEIRVK
+489 

-504 QKFVQKIFS
+504 PAFLPHLFEPFS
-513 PFERERTS
+513 RENTDKKS
-521 TVSRTQGTGLGMAI
+521 VTQGTGLGMS
-535 TKNIVDMM
+535 IVKHLIDKMD
-543 GGTIEVQTEQG
+543 GTVTVESKKGVGTIFTVTLL
-554 KGTEFIIRLPLRI
+554 F
-567 QPENHRIEKI
+567 
-577 AELEGLKALVVDDDF
+577 EGLKEQECKKIEEEDQSADL
-592 NTCDSVTKM
+592 S
-601 LVKVGMRSEW
+601 GMR
-611 TLSGKEAV
+611 V
-619 LRARQSMEL
+619 LLA
-628 GDAFHAYIIDW
+628 
-639 RLPDMNGIE
+639 
-648 VTRQIRSLGDDTP
+648 
-661 IIILTAYDWSDIEVE
+661 
-676 ARAAGVTAFCSKPM
+676 
-690 FMSDIRETLMAAI
+690 
-703 GQKQAGADDNIL
+703 
-715 PAADSDFRGRHI
+715 
-727 LLVEDNE
+727 EDNE
-734 LNREIAVA
+734 LNMEIAETFLTDAGVQITKA
-742 LLSEYGFQVDTAE
+742 YNGKEEVERYLEQPAGTFDAILTDLMMPIM
-755 DGAEAVEKV
+755 DGCEAA
-764 KNSRPGDYDLVLM
+764 R
-777 DVQMPVMNG
+777 
-786 YEATEQIRSLDDPA
+786 AIRSSGRADAQSIPIIA
-800 LAGITILA
+800 L
-808 MTANAFDEDR
+808 TANAFLEDAERVKKEGMNEHLPKPLDVGKMLSVLAKYR
-818 KKALACG
+818 K
-825 MDGFLSK
+825 
-832 PIVIE
+832 
-837 ELISTLQ
+837 
-844 NSLG
+844 

>member
-344 SHDIRTPMNAIIGF
+344 SHDIRTPLNGIIGMIEISDRHREDRA
-358 TTLAVSNI
+358 LVDANRA
-366 DDKERVRDY
+366 KEKVAA
-375 LGKILSSSNHLLSL
+375 KHLLEL
-389 INDILDM
+389 INDVLEFNKLD
-396 SRIESGKIHLEE
+396 EE
-408 TEVSL
+408 NLQLTKEPFC
-413 SEVLHDLKTI
+413 LKELWQEIITI
-423 ISGQIH
+423 VEPR
-429 AKQLELYMDVMDVT
+429 AA
-443 NEDVYCDKT
+443 DKG
-452 RLNQVLLNLL
+452 VLLKYEEQTEGTAVGCVLGSSLHVRQIFINILG
-462 SNAIKFTPAGGTV
+462 NAIKYTDAGGYVLCQVTIKAIGENLISCQTV
-475 SVRLREYSGTQRGC
+475 IS
-489 ELYEIRVK
+489 

-504 QKFVQKIFS
+504 TAFLPHLFEPFS
-513 PFERERTS
+513 RENTDKKS
-521 TVSRTQGTGLGMAI
+521 VTQGTGLGMS
-535 TKNIVDMM
+535 IVKHLIDKMD
-543 GGTIEVQTEQG
+543 GTVTVESKKGVGTIFTVTLL
-554 KGTEFIIRLPLRI
+554 F
-567 QPENHRIEKI
+567 
-577 AELEGLKALVVDDDF
+577 EGLKEQECKKIEEEDQNVDL
-592 NTCDSVTKM
+592 SR
-601 LVKVGMRSEW
+601 MR
-611 TLSGKEAV
+611 V
-619 LRARQSMEL
+619 LLA
-628 GDAFHAYIIDW
+628 
-639 RLPDMNGIE
+639 
-648 VTRQIRSLGDDTP
+648 
-661 IIILTAYDWSDIEVE
+661 
-676 ARAAGVTAFCSKPM
+676 
-690 FMSDIRETLMAAI
+690 
-703 GQKQAGADDNIL
+703 
-715 PAADSDFRGRHI
+715 
-727 LLVEDNE
+727 EDNE
-734 LNREIAVA
+734 LNMEIAETFLTDAGVQITKA
-742 LLSEYGFQVDTAE
+742 YNGKEEVERYLEQPAGTFDAILTDLMMPIM
-755 DGAEAVEKV
+755 DGCEAA
-764 KNSRPGDYDLVLM
+764 R
-777 DVQMPVMNG
+777 
-786 YEATEQIRSLDDPA
+786 AIRSSGRADAESIPIIA
-800 LAGITILA
+800 L
-808 MTANAFDEDR
+808 TANAFCEDAERVKREGMNEHLPKPLDVGKMLSVLAKYR
-818 KKALACG
+818 K
-825 MDGFLSK
+825 
-832 PIVIE
+832 
-837 ELISTLQ
+837 
-844 NSLG
+844 